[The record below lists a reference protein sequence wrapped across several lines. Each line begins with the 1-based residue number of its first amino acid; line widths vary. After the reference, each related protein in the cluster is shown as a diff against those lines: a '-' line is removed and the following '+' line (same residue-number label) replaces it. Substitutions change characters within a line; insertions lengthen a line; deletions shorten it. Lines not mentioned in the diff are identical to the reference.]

1 MYPCF
6 VRSKTKLN
14 RKPSNMQL
22 KYLQKE
28 FFYNNDVSN
37 YKL

>member
-1 MYPCF
+1 MYHCF
-6 VRSKTKLN
+6 VKSKTKLN

-28 FFYNNDVSN
+28 FFYKNDVTN
-37 YKL
+37 NKL